1 MEMVSCF
8 YSLSSST
15 SQEYCIFAPHMQQ
28 TIPFIRLRS
37 YLKGRSHTLRQL
49 LHIGT
54 PIILGQLGIITVN
67 FADTMM
73 VGRYSTDSLAAASFV
88 NNIFALFF
96 VLGLGFSYGLTPLVS
111 KAHTRGDQLR
121 LGRLLRHSTLL
132 NLLIAMGL
140 TILLIGVYTS
150 LQLFS
155 PPAQLLPLIRPY
167 FILQI
172 LSLIVY
178 MASAAM
184 KQFFDGMGRTQI
196 PMWIIL
202 SSNVLNIV
210 GNYLLVF
217 GKWGFPE
224 LGLYGAGLSTLCSR
238 IYMFVALAL
247 SLRLSTS
254 LRGIYHATF
263 EGRIIRSYFVRL
275 FRLGLP
281 VSIQTGVETAAWTFA
296 IIIVTPL
303 GEHPLAVHQI
313 LCTLTA
319 LGFLVY
325 YGIGA
330 SATILVSSAHSRRAN
345 SEVEH
350 IVRVALLLS
359 EGVALI
365 VLIGLLLGRHYLG
378 YLFSDDPLIVTMT
391 ALAVIPMAL
400 YQPADALQVIYSNVL
415 RGLEDVKRMAIYA
428 CVVHLIIAPALCLL
442 FGFGVGLNGGGI
454 QLTAIWSAFP
464 ISLLILGL
472 LLKRR
477 FDLITAK

>member
-1 MEMVSCF
+1 MP
-8 YSLSSST
+8 SST
-15 SQEYCIFAPHMQQ
+15 TQEYRIFATRMQQ
-28 TIPFIRLRS
+28 KTPIARLRS
-37 YLKGRSHTLRQL
+37 YLTEQSYTLRQL

-54 PIILGQLGIITVN
+54 PIILGQLGIIAVN

-73 VGRYSTDSLAAASFV
+73 VGKYSTDDLAAASFV

-111 KAHTRGDQLR
+111 KAHTRGDQHR

-132 NLLIAMGL
+132 NLLIGIGL
-140 TILLIGVYTS
+140 MLLLIGVYTF
-150 LQLFS
+150 LPLFR
-155 PPAQLLPLIRPY
+155 PPAKLLPLIRPY
-167 FILQI
+167 FILQM
-172 LSLIVY
+172 LSLMVY

-184 KQFFDGMGRTQI
+184 KQFFDGIGRTQV

-202 SSNVLNIV
+202 SSNALNIF
-210 GNYLLVF
+210 GNYLLIF
-217 GKWGFPE
+217 GKWGFPA
-224 LGLYGAGLSTLCSR
+224 LGLYGAGLSTLVAR
-238 IYMFVALAL
+238 LYMFVALAL
-247 SLRLSTS
+247 SLRWSPS
-254 LRGIYHATF
+254 LQAIYRTVF
-263 EGRIIRSYFVRL
+263 EGCLFRPYFVRL

-330 SATILVSSAHSRRAN
+330 SATILVSSAHSRKAHD
-345 SEVEH
+345 EVKH

-359 EGVALI
+359 EGVALL
-365 VLIGLLLGRHYLG
+365 VLCGLILGRHYLG
-378 YLFSDDPLIVTMT
+378 YLFSDDPIIVTMT
-391 ALAVIPMAL
+391 ALAVLPMAL
-400 YQPADALQVIYSNVL
+400 YQPADALQVIYSNAL

-428 CVVHLIIAPALCLL
+428 CGVHLIIAPALCLL
-442 FGFGVGLNGGGI
+442 LGFGIGLQGGGI

-464 ISLLILGL
+464 ISLLLLGL
-472 LLKRR
+472 LLKKR
-477 FDLITAK
+477 FDLINGR